1 MKSFSRI
8 CRRWLGL
15 SLIAGWVLLGFSQ
28 AGAAV
33 KAERPNII
41 FFFCDD
47 LGYGDIGAFWQNQR
61 AAKGDRNQPHFETP
75 KIDTLARDGVML
87 TQHYCAAPVC
97 APSRGSLLTGLTQ
110 GHAKIRDNQ
119 FDEAL
124 ADTHTLGSVLQQ
136 AGYATA
142 AFGKWGLQ
150 GGEDRT
156 KNPPADRPM
165 AERLAEYARW
175 EGYPTRRGFDYF
187 YGYVRH
193 RDGHFHYPKE
203 SGREVWENGKEVS
216 AGLDRSYTTDLF
228 AARAKQWIID
238 QHRANPDQ
246 PFFTY
251 VAYDTPHAVLEN
263 PSTAY
268 PAGGG
273 LTGGLK
279 WLGNYGKMIN
289 TAEGTPDGW
298 MHPDLGDQTW
308 DHDKNVNTPEVPW
321 PDVQKRYA
329 NGVRRIDDTVGD
341 ILQLLDDLGIA
352 DNTLVIFTSD
362 NGPSK
367 ESYLEENYAPTFFD
381 GFGPF
386 DGIKRDTMEG
396 GMREPTLARWPAAI
410 PAKTINDDASGHWDW
425 MATFVDVAGMPALAG
440 SDGVSLRPLLTGKG
454 QREAGVIYT
463 EYFNGSPTP
472 KYEEFLPQ
480 HRGRKRGQMQALI
493 LDGYKGLRYDVKS
506 ADDDFEIFDVET
518 DPQEA
523 NNLAGTGKKFTK
535 LQAKMKARVLQMRR
549 PFETAPRPY
558 DDALVPASGLGRNT
572 AAGLASAYY
581 PGSWAWMPDFR
592 TLKPTKMGHAAE
604 ISFADD
610 KPRVTP
616 YGLELKGW
624 MHIPADGTYS
634 MTVASNNT
642 AMVFVH
648 DSRVI
653 DEPKV
658 GPTGVQTAEMH
669 LARGWHPLRVYYR
682 HQAGT
687 PQLGFSIRDD
697 AGMPV
702 ILDQSSLRH
711 EAQ

>member
-1 MKSFSRI
+1 MKMMSQIRRFI
-8 CRRWLGL
+8 CLFRFIAVLIPLG
-15 SLIAGWVLLGFSQ
+15 SVAV
-28 AGAAV
+28 GASTES
-33 KAERPNII
+33 ERPNII

-110 GHAKIRDNQ
+110 GHANVRDNQ
-119 FDEAL
+119 FDKAL

-150 GGEDRT
+150 GSVDGED

-165 AERLAEYARW
+165 AERLAQYATW
-175 EGYPTRRGFDYF
+175 EGFPTKRGFDYF
-187 YGYVRH
+187 YGYIRH

-203 SGREVWENGKEVS
+203 SGREIWENGKEVS

-238 QHRANPDQ
+238 QNERNPDQ

-263 PSTAY
+263 PSTPY

-273 LTGGLK
+273 LKGGLK
-279 WLGNYGKMIN
+279 WLGTPGKMIN
-289 TAEGTPDGW
+289 TATGTPDAW
-298 MHPDLGDQTW
+298 MHPDLAHQTW
-308 DHDKNVNTPEVPW
+308 DDDKNANTPEVPW
-321 PDVQKRYA
+321 PNVQKRYA

-396 GMREPTLARWPAAI
+396 GMREPTMARWPAKIA
-410 PAKTINDDASGHWDW
+410 AGTKNDDASGHWDW
-425 MATFVDVAGMPALAG
+425 LATFADVAGLPALAA
-440 SDGVSLRPLLTGKG
+440 SDGVSLRPLLTGQGK
-454 QREAGVIYT
+454 RASEVIYT
-463 EYFNGSPTP
+463 EYMNPGKTP
-472 KYEEFLPQ
+472 NYEEFLPQ
-480 HRGRKRGQMQALI
+480 HRDRKRGQMQALI
-493 LDGYKGLRYDVKS
+493 LDGYKGLRYNVKS
-506 ADDDFEIFDVET
+506 ADDDFEIYDVEI

-523 NNLAGTGKKFTK
+523 NNLAGAGKFIA
-535 LQAKMKARVLQMRR
+535 LQKKMKARVLQMRR
-549 PFETAPRPY
+549 PDKSAPRPY
-558 DDALVPASGLGRNT
+558 DDALIPAVALAGKT
-572 AAGLASAYY
+572 EAGLAYSYY
-581 PGSWAWMPDFR
+581 RGEWPWMPEFR
-592 TLKPTKMGHAAE
+592 TLEPMEVGT
-604 ISFADD
+604 ADEV
-610 KPRVTP
+610 KVLGLTPRVNPHGIALT
-616 YGLELKGW
+616 GW
-624 MHIPADGTYS
+624 MKIPADGVYTLRVRT
-634 MTVASNNT
+634 MNT

-648 DSRVI
+648 DARVI
-653 DEPKV
+653 DEPQESPMGEV
-658 GPTGVQTAEMH
+658 AAEVR
-669 LARGWHPLRVYYR
+669 LAAGWHPLRVYYR
-682 HQAGT
+682 HGRSV
-687 PQLGFSIRDD
+687 PELEFWLED
-697 AGMPV
+697 ADGNQV
-702 ILDQSSLRH
+702 VLDKTNLRH
-711 EAQ
+711 AVR